1 MNKLDSNLIQF
12 NHIPITNGVKK
23 KKLTIQRNYFF
34 FFLILKN
41 H

>member
-23 KKLTIQRNYFF
+23 KLTINSTLKLLL
-34 FFLILKN
+34 FLFN
-41 H
+41 S

>member
-23 KKLTIQRNYFF
+23 KKINDSTKLLL
-34 FFLILKN
+34 FLFN
-41 H
+41 S

>member
-23 KKLTIQRNYFF
+23 KINDSTKLLL
-34 FFLILKN
+34 FLFN
-41 H
+41 S